1 MKYFMLWQG
10 KQRGWK
16 PPNPLIGGIKT
27 NKNCFYPESNITMN
41 NVTKYTKSN
50 SKTPPSADGG
60 WGAVL
65 LAFIHKEFLHVFR
78 DKRTLLIMFGL
89 PIAQILIFGYAL
101 TNEVKN
107 ARLLVVEP
115 TSNVVSKQLI
125 QKIDAGS
132 YFTVTHIEKN
142 TQNLEKYFKNGEA
155 QCAVIFPEN
164 FLNSTIESS
173 KIQIIT
179 DATDPNFAK
188 TVINYLSA
196 IIMDFIRQPSSGQQP
211 AMTIKPEV
219 RMLYNPSLSGTMNF
233 VPGVIAMI
241 MMIVCTTLAS
251 VSVVREKET
260 GTMEV
265 LLVSPVR
272 PIYVL
277 ISKAV
282 PYFVLSVAIFIVVM
296 LISNL
301 LMGVPIRGSLTV
313 ISLINVVYILT
324 CLAFGLMISNIT
336 SSQSEAILLSVVAIM
351 LPILLFT
358 GFIFPLENMPL
369 IFQWFAN
376 IIPARWYFLI
386 IQSVM
391 LKGMGLTDVWMEL
404 AILLGMMVL
413 LLAISLRKY
422 KIRLE

>member
-1 MKYFMLWQG
+1 
-10 KQRGWK
+10 
-16 PPNPLIGGIKT
+16 
-27 NKNCFYPESNITMN
+27 MN
-41 NVTKYTKSN
+41 NNTKHTHKQ
-50 SKTPPSADGG
+50 KAPRKKFRGLT
-60 WGAVL
+60 VL
-65 LAFIHKEFLHVFR
+65 FSFIHKEFLHVFR

-107 ARLLVVEP
+107 ARLLVVDP
-115 TSNVVSKQLI
+115 TSDVVSKQLV

-142 TQNLEKYFKNGEA
+142 AQNLEKYFKNGEA
-155 QCAVIFPEN
+155 QCALIFPEN
-164 FLNSTIESS
+164 FLKNNVEPSQ
-173 KIQIIT
+173 IQIIT

-188 TVINYLSA
+188 TVINYLTA
-196 IIMDFIRQPSSGQQP
+196 IIVDFIQQPSDGQQ
-211 AMTIKPEV
+211 ATMTIKSEV
-219 RMLYNPSLSGTMNF
+219 RMLYNPSLSGAMNF

-282 PYFVLSVAIFIVVM
+282 PYFVLSVAIFIVIM

-301 LMGVPIRGSLTV
+301 MMGIPIRGSLLI

-324 CLAFGLMISNIT
+324 CLAFGLMISNVT
-336 SSQSEAILLSVVAIM
+336 ASQSGAMMISIVAIM
-351 LPILLFT
+351 LPVLLFT
-358 GFIFPLENMPL
+358 GFLFPLENMPL
-369 IFQWFAN
+369 IFQWIAN
-376 IIPARWYFLI
+376 VIPARWYFLI

-391 LKGMGLTDVWMEL
+391 LKGLGLVDVWMEL
-404 AILLGMMVL
+404 SILLGMMVL
-413 LLAISLRKY
+413 LLVISLRKY
-422 KIRLE
+422 NIRLE

>member
-1 MKYFMLWQG
+1 
-10 KQRGWK
+10 
-16 PPNPLIGGIKT
+16 
-27 NKNCFYPESNITMN
+27 
-41 NVTKYTKSN
+41 
-50 SKTPPSADGG
+50 
-60 WGAVL
+60 
-65 LAFIHKEFLHVFR
+65 
-78 DKRTLLIMFGL
+78 MFGL

-107 ARLLVVEP
+107 ARLLVVDP
-115 TSNVVSKQLI
+115 TSDVVSKQLV

-142 TQNLEKYFKNGEA
+142 AQNLEKYFKNGEA
-155 QCAVIFPEN
+155 QCALIFPEN
-164 FLNSTIESS
+164 FLKNNVEPSQ
-173 KIQIIT
+173 IQIIT

-188 TVINYLSA
+188 TVINYLTA
-196 IIMDFIRQPSSGQQP
+196 IIVDFIQQPSDGQQVT
-211 AMTIKPEV
+211 MTIKSEV
-219 RMLYNPSLSGTMNF
+219 RMLYNPSLSGAMNF

-282 PYFVLSVAIFIVVM
+282 PYFVLSVAIFIVIM

-301 LMGVPIRGSLTV
+301 MMGIPIRGSLLI

-324 CLAFGLMISNIT
+324 CLAFGLMISNVT
-336 SSQSEAILLSVVAIM
+336 ASQSGAMMISIVAIM
-351 LPILLFT
+351 LPVLLFT
-358 GFIFPLENMPL
+358 GFLFPLENMPL
-369 IFQWFAN
+369 IFQWIAN

-391 LKGMGLTDVWMEL
+391 LKGLGLVDVWMEL
-404 AILLGMMVL
+404 SILLGMMVL
-413 LLAISLRKY
+413 LLVISLRKY
-422 KIRLE
+422 NIRLE

>member
-1 MKYFMLWQG
+1 
-10 KQRGWK
+10 
-16 PPNPLIGGIKT
+16 
-27 NKNCFYPESNITMN
+27 MN
-41 NVTKYTKSN
+41 NNTKHTHKQ
-50 SKTPPSADGG
+50 KAPRKKFRGLT
-60 WGAVL
+60 VL
-65 LAFIHKEFLHVFR
+65 FSFIHKEFLHVFR

-107 ARLLVVEP
+107 ARLLVVDP
-115 TSNVVSKQLI
+115 TSDVVSKQLV

-142 TQNLEKYFKNGEA
+142 AQNLEKYFKNGEA
-155 QCAVIFPEN
+155 QCALIFPEN
-164 FLNSTIESS
+164 FLKNNVEPSQ
-173 KIQIIT
+173 IQIIT

-188 TVINYLSA
+188 TVINYLTA
-196 IIMDFIRQPSSGQQP
+196 IIVDFIQQPSDGQK
-211 AMTIKPEV
+211 ATMTIKSEV
-219 RMLYNPSLSGTMNF
+219 RMLYNPSLSGAMNF

-282 PYFVLSVAIFIVVM
+282 PYFVLSVAIFIVIM

-301 LMGVPIRGSLTV
+301 MMGIPIRGSLLI

-324 CLAFGLMISNIT
+324 CLAFGLMISNVT
-336 SSQSEAILLSVVAIM
+336 ASQSGAMMISIVAIM
-351 LPILLFT
+351 LPVLLFT
-358 GFIFPLENMPL
+358 GFLFPLENMPL
-369 IFQWFAN
+369 IFQWIAN
-376 IIPARWYFLI
+376 VIPARWYFLI

-391 LKGMGLTDVWMEL
+391 LKGLGLVDVWMEL
-404 AILLGMMVL
+404 SILLGMMVL
-413 LLAISLRKY
+413 LLVISLRKY
-422 KIRLE
+422 NIRLE